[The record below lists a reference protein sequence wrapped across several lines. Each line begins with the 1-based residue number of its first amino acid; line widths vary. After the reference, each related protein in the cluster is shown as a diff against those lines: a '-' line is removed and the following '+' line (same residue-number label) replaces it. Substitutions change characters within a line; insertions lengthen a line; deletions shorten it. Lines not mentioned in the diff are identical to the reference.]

1 MHLIP
6 SQEDVIEALTTT
18 GALRKGHYEYS
29 NGLHANE
36 YLQPALALRQYQTA
50 RMLGV
55 GLSRKLRANP
65 EIRAI
70 IPQLSIVAPATA
82 GLPVAYAICEALRA
96 HQVYWAEKN
105 NDSDGLHFRQYVE
118 VKRGEQILMVDDI
131 LRTGRRLTELKKLI
145 EGQGGQVV
153 GIAVMVY
160 QPNPR
165 IADFSPLPLYYLAE
179 LDAMY
184 YKDADSCELCRKGV
198 PVEKVEI

>member
-1 MHLIP
+1 
-6 SQEDVIEALTTT
+6 
-18 GALRKGHYEYS
+18 
-29 NGLHANE
+29 
-36 YLQPALALRQYQTA
+36 
-50 RMLGV
+50 
-55 GLSRKLRANP
+55 
-65 EIRAI
+65 
-70 IPQLSIVAPATA
+70 
-82 GLPVAYAICEALRA
+82 
-96 HQVYWAEKN
+96 
-105 NDSDGLHFRQYVE
+105 
-118 VKRGEQILMVDDI
+118 MVDDI
-131 LRTGRRLTELKKLI
+131 PRTGRRLTELKKLI